1 MSDEELI
8 EQPTIQFTEEQKQAI
23 DDFIV
28 ACKNM
33 IVDMTPV
40 YNKVF
45 DAVKAIAQSINDFTD
60 EIKSY
65 PNKRVVYLCF
75 YAKKERTRN
84 KNMNRVLRWSRQQKK
99 RKEADRWTNTK
110 I

>member
-8 EQPTIQFTEEQKQAI
+8 DLATVRITEEQKQAI
-23 DDFIV
+23 DDLVV
-28 ACKNM
+28 ACKNI

-40 YNKVF
+40 FNELF
-45 DAVKAIAQSINDFTD
+45 ETVKAIAQSISDFAN

-65 PNKRVVYLCF
+65 PDKRVVYLCF

-84 KNMNRVLRWSRQQKK
+84 KNINRVLRWSRQQKK
-99 RKEADRWTNTK
+99 RKEADRWTSTK

>member
-1 MSDEELI
+1 MSNEELI
-8 EQPTIQFTEEQKQAI
+8 EQPTIRFTEEQKQAI
-23 DDFIV
+23 SDLAATFSDITIDIESLF
-28 ACKNM
+28 KN
-33 IVDMTPV
+33 
-40 YNKVF
+40 VF
-45 DAVKAIAQSINDFTD
+45 ETLKAIAQSINDFTD

-84 KNMNRVLRWSRQQKK
+84 KNINRVLRWSRQQKK
-99 RKEADRWTNTK
+99 RKDADRWTNTK

>member
-40 YNKVF
+40 FNKVF

>member
-1 MSDEELI
+1 MNDEELI

-28 ACKNM
+28 ACKDM

-40 YNKVF
+40 FNELF
-45 DAVKAIAQSINDFTD
+45 ETVKAIAQSINDFVN

-65 PNKRVVYLCF
+65 PDKRVVYLCF

-84 KNMNRVLRWSRQQKK
+84 KNINRVLKWSRRQKK
-99 RKEADRWTNTK
+99 RKEADRWTSTK

>member
-1 MSDEELI
+1 
-8 EQPTIQFTEEQKQAI
+8 
-23 DDFIV
+23 
-28 ACKNM
+28 
-33 IVDMTPV
+33 MTPV
-40 YNKVF
+40 FNKVF
-45 DAVKAIAQSINDFTD
+45 ETLKAIAQSINDFTD